1 MSKMFVACHSWSHVV
16 SQPFSALSFDLF
28 CWICS
33 ILLALKVFVKF
44 SWCILLCP
52 GPPIG
57 VWLQISCFEDH
68 PRGRC
73 LDSLDFRM
81 HCLAMGGFIR
91 FFQGNLFLYKWWVSS
106 HGFES
111 DSRSRWMWCK
121 WTRPRLSGLAL
132 ASRQVW
138 AWNEKPEM
146 LFRAWSGVEQLMV
159 CFHQQQ
165 IYWHTM
171 YTHVPS

>member
-33 ILLALKVFVKF
+33 ILLVLTCFKSVCEIFLVHLAV
-44 SWCILLCP
+44 SRP
-52 GPPIG
+52 GD
-57 VWLQISCFEDH
+57 W
-68 PRGRC
+68 
-73 LDSLDFRM
+73 
-81 HCLAMGGFIR
+81 CLAANQLLWEPSKREMSGLPG
-91 FFQGNLFLYKWWVSS
+91 LKWWVSS
-106 HGFES
+106 HGFPG

-146 LFRAWSGVEQLMV
+146 LFRAWSGLNNWWYAFINNRSIDIPCTPM
-159 CFHQQQ
+159 CHL
-165 IYWHTM
+165 
-171 YTHVPS
+171 S